1 MNSTTSA
8 KGTDGKPNNSSTYNH
23 EYYMRNKE
31 KWGVKYSE
39 QTAGDKDF
47 DDKNFTDENAL
58 GDTDFYGIQ
67 GSDGS
72 WTIIEENMKW
82 KLPAGLSRDEI
93 TKAVSEVSRRDK
105 ESRMSAKDFERAVS
119 SALENI
125 SSKGGKEFDADAAAR
140 DVIRGKY
147 KNGAERKAALGGDY
161 EMVQKRVNEMMRAK
175 HSDEDED
182 YLEHHGILGQKWG
195 VRRFQR
201 KDGTR
206 TPAGKKRDE
215 VNDAKREHRKIDG
228 KKIAKG
234 VAITAGVTA
243 GLAAGAIVLANPKTR
258 AAISKWGKTA
268 VSKIPQIEANAG
280 KRLGKFAA
288 KTVNRLENAPD
299 KMLDAALAS
308 VGTIAVNQIAQK
320 LDPGPNATQAQRNV
334 AKVKRDAIV
343 GGINEVTRGNG
354 GGGNYSNNNGNKN
367 SNPNLKVDKQSREY
381 QDLFNGLDDASVK
394 KEIKKRANEGATIEE
409 LQEYRRS
416 LNHSDFED
424 WASQY
429 MGVEI
434 GG

>member
-1 MNSTTSA
+1 M
-8 KGTDGKPNNSSTYNH
+8 YNE
-23 EYYMRNKE
+23 EYME
-31 KWGVKYSE
+31 
-39 QTAGDKDF
+39 
-47 DDKNFTDENAL
+47 
-58 GDTDFYGIQ
+58 
-67 GSDGS
+67 
-72 WTIIEENMKW
+72 
-82 KLPAGLSRDEI
+82 
-93 TKAVSEVSRRDK
+93 
-105 ESRMSAKDFERAVS
+105 
-119 SALENI
+119 
-125 SSKGGKEFDADAAAR
+125 
-140 DVIRGKY
+140 DV
-147 KNGAERKAALGGDY
+147 
-161 EMVQKRVNEMMRAK
+161 
-175 HSDEDED
+175 
-182 YLEHHGILGQKWG
+182 LEHHGILGQKWG
-195 VRRFQR
+195 VRRFQN

-215 VNDAKREHRKIDG
+215 ANEAKREHRKIDG

-243 GLAAGAIVLANPKTR
+243 GLAAGAIVLANPNTR

-268 VSKIPQIEANAG
+268 VSKIPQMEVNAG
-280 KRLGKFAA
+280 KRLDKFAA
-288 KTVNRLENAPD
+288 KTVNRLETAPD

-308 VGTIAVNQIAQK
+308 VGTIAINQIAQK

-334 AKVKRDAIV
+334 AKIKRDAIA

-354 GGGNYSNNNGNKN
+354 GGNYGSSNNNKN

-381 QDLFNGLDDASVK
+381 QDLFNGLDDASAK

-429 MGVEI
+429 MGAWI